1 MNSKLLSLIIPSYN
15 MEKLLGRCIESL
27 LPDKLNNIEI
37 IIVNDG
43 SKDNTLLVANKYK
56 GNYPDVIVVIDKP
69 NGNYGS
75 CINEGL
81 KVAKGKYIK
90 ILDADDWVNS
100 KDFKIFV
107 KKLEYETSDLVLTDF
122 HYIYND
128 IHKELKSFDIE
139 EGENL
144 IEIFN
149 NPTFWSMEM
158 HAVSYK
164 TSLLKDNFYQQT
176 TGISYTDQ
184 EWIFIPMQYVNT
196 ISYYKLDVYQYFLG
210 RDGQTMDPKVEN
222 LKIKDKI
229 VVVKKIILAYKNFDK
244 NRLGIRMQY
253 FDYRFYSYLRSIY
266 KNYILLQDTDEK
278 LKELE
283 ELDIYINKNLPQVFE
298 EMNDFMIHKKFLPIK
313 FIKNWR
319 RDKKRSNYFIR
330 LINHQMKKLQN
341 KY

>member
-1 MNSKLLSLIIPSYN
+1 
-15 MEKLLGRCIESL
+15 
-27 LPDKLNNIEI
+27 
-37 IIVNDG
+37 
-43 SKDNTLLVANKYK
+43 
-56 GNYPDVIVVIDKP
+56 
-69 NGNYGS
+69 
-75 CINEGL
+75 
-81 KVAKGKYIK
+81 
-90 ILDADDWVNS
+90 
-100 KDFKIFV
+100 
-107 KKLEYETSDLVLTDF
+107 
-122 HYIYND
+122 
-128 IHKELKSFDIE
+128 
-139 EGENL
+139 
-144 IEIFN
+144 
-149 NPTFWSMEM
+149 
-158 HAVSYK
+158 
-164 TSLLKDNFYQQT
+164 
-176 TGISYTDQ
+176 
-184 EWIFIPMQYVNT
+184 MQYVKT
-196 ISYYKLDVYQYFLG
+196 VSYYNINVYQYFLG
-210 RDGQTMDPKVEN
+210 REGQTMDPKVEN